1 MSTLSSP
8 ISIGC
13 VSTLT
18 DLTGV
23 TRLLFGLVTRGE
35 GRGTV
40 APMEETTVWV
50 LAKRSDQ
57 TLAVLDPPPSGVRFV
72 VGEAIEEFRAA
83 PAPDALFVCSMGRR
97 LVEPVLGLAPT
108 VRWIHSRSAGVEY
121 LMFPAV
127 TDSPVPLTNARGV
140 FSASLG
146 EFVMAAVL
154 FFAKDFP
161 RMRRSQAARTWDPF
175 DVDWAQGRTLGI
187 VGYGDIGRAA
197 AERARAFGMK
207 ILALRRNLEATRAD
221 PLVDE
226 AIPLERK
233 ADLMARADYVVV
245 AAPLTPETRGLVGPA
260 EIAAMKP
267 TGVLINVGRGPIVD
281 EAALLAALQ
290 AGRIRGAALDVFN
303 IEPLP
308 SAHAF
313 YGLDNVL
320 LSPHCADN
328 TPGWLEGSMHFFLEN
343 LEHFRAGRPL
353 LNIVDKAR
361 GY

>member
-1 MSTLSSP
+1 MQ
-8 ISIGC
+8 
-13 VSTLT
+13 
-18 DLTGV
+18 
-23 TRLLFGLVTRGE
+23 
-35 GRGTV
+35 
-40 APMEETTVWV
+40 ETTVWV
-50 LAKRSDQ
+50 LAKRADP
-57 TLAVLDPPPSGVRFV
+57 TLAVLDPPPPGVRFV
-72 VGEAIEEFRAA
+72 LGETVDAFRGVPAADAI
-83 PAPDALFVCSMGRR
+83 FVCSVGRT
-97 LVEPVLGLAPT
+97 LVEPVLGLAPG

-127 TDSPVPLTNARGV
+127 TDSPAPLTNARGV

-175 DVDWAQGRTLGI
+175 DVDWVQGRTMGI

-197 AERARAFGMK
+197 AQRARAFGMEV
-207 ILALRRNLEATRAD
+207 LALRRNLEAARQD

-233 ADLMARADYVVV
+233 ADLMARSDYVVV
-245 AAPLTPETRGLVGPA
+245 AAPLTPETRGLVGAA

-267 TGVLINVGRGPIVD
+267 GAVLINVGRGPIVD
-281 EAALLAALQ
+281 EGALLSALEQ
-290 AGRIRGAALDVFN
+290 GRIRGAALDVFTT
-303 IEPLP
+303 EPLP
-308 SAHAF
+308 AEHAF
-313 YGLDNVL
+313 YGLENVL

-328 TPGWLEGSMHFFLEN
+328 TPGWLEGAMRFFLEN
-343 LEHFRAGRPL
+343 LQRFHAGQPL
-353 LNIVDKAR
+353 LNLVDKSR

>member
-1 MSTLSSP
+1 
-8 ISIGC
+8 
-13 VSTLT
+13 
-18 DLTGV
+18 V
-23 TRLLFGLVTRGE
+23 TAGFD
-35 GRGTV
+35 RGTV
-40 APMEETTVWV
+40 ARMQETTVWV
-50 LAKRSDQ
+50 LAKSSDA

-72 VGEAIEEFRAA
+72 VGEALEAFRGA
-83 PAPDALFVCSMGRR
+83 PAPDAIFVCSMGRR
-97 LVEPVLGLAPT
+97 LVEPVLALAPG
-108 VRWIHSRSAGVEY
+108 VRWIHSRSAGVEH
-121 LMFPAV
+121 LMFEAV
-127 TDSPVPLTNARGV
+127 TQSAVPLTNARGV

-154 FFAKDFP
+154 YFAKDFA
-161 RMRRSQAARTWDPF
+161 RMRRSQAASTWDPF
-175 DVDWAQGRTLGI
+175 DVDWAQGRTMGV

-207 ILALRRNLEATRAD
+207 VLALRRNLEAARQD

-233 ADLMARADYVVV
+233 AELMARSDYVVV
-245 AAPLTPETRGLVGPA
+245 AAPLTSETRGLVGAA

-281 EAALLAALQ
+281 EDALLFALQ
-290 AGRIRGAALDVFN
+290 EGRIRGAALDVFTT
-303 IEPLP
+303 EPLP
-308 SAHAF
+308 SEHAF

-328 TPGWLEGSMHFFLEN
+328 TPGWLEAAMLFFLEN
-343 LEHFRAGRPL
+343 LVRFRAGQPL
-353 LNIVDKAR
+353 LNLVDKDR

>member
-1 MSTLSSP
+1 M
-8 ISIGC
+8 
-13 VSTLT
+13 
-18 DLTGV
+18 
-23 TRLLFGLVTRGE
+23 
-35 GRGTV
+35 
-40 APMEETTVWV
+40 
-50 LAKRSDQ
+50 
-57 TLAVLDPPPSGVRFV
+57 
-72 VGEAIEEFRAA
+72 
-83 PAPDALFVCSMGRR
+83 
-97 LVEPVLGLAPT
+97 
-108 VRWIHSRSAGVEY
+108 
-121 LMFPAV
+121 
-127 TDSPVPLTNARGV
+127 PLTNARGV

-175 DVDWAQGRTLGI
+175 DVDWAQGKTLGI

-207 ILALRRNLEATRAD
+207 ILALRRNLDAARQD

-226 AIPLERK
+226 AIPLERR
-233 ADLMARADYVVV
+233 ADLMARSDYVVV

-290 AGRIRGAALDVFN
+290 AGRIRGAALDVFDT
-303 IEPLP
+303 EPLP
-308 SAHAF
+308 KEHAF

-328 TPGWLEGSMHFFLEN
+328 TPGWLEGSMRFFLQN

-353 LNIVDKAR
+353 LNLVDKAR

>member
-1 MSTLSSP
+1 MQ
-8 ISIGC
+8 
-13 VSTLT
+13 
-18 DLTGV
+18 
-23 TRLLFGLVTRGE
+23 
-35 GRGTV
+35 
-40 APMEETTVWV
+40 ETTVWV
-50 LAKRSDQ
+50 LAKRSDP
-57 TLAVLDPPPSGVRFV
+57 TLAVLDPPPPGARFV
-72 VGEAIEEFRAA
+72 IGETLDDFRGA

-97 LVEPVLGLAPT
+97 LVEPVLGIAPN
-108 VRWIHSRSAGVEY
+108 VRWVHSRSAGVEY
-121 LMFPAV
+121 LMFEAV
-127 TDSPVPLTNARGV
+127 TQSPVPLTNARGV

-161 RMRRSQAARTWDPF
+161 RMRKSQAARTWDPF
-175 DVDWAQGRTLGI
+175 DVDWAQGKTMGI

-207 ILALRRNLEATRAD
+207 ILALRRNLEAVLQD

-226 AIPLERK
+226 AIPRERR
-233 ADLMARADYVVV
+233 ADLMARSDYVVV

-290 AGRIRGAALDVFN
+290 ASRIRGAALDVFDA
-303 IEPLP
+303 EPLP
-308 SAHAF
+308 NDHPF

-328 TPGWLEGSMHFFLEN
+328 TPGWLESSMRFFLEN

-353 LNIVDKAR
+353 LNLVDKAR

>member
-1 MSTLSSP
+1 MQ
-8 ISIGC
+8 
-13 VSTLT
+13 
-18 DLTGV
+18 D
-23 TRLLFGLVTRGE
+23 
-35 GRGTV
+35 
-40 APMEETTVWV
+40 TTVWV
-50 LAKRSDQ
+50 LAKLTDP
-57 TLAVLDPPPSGVRFV
+57 TLAVLDPPPPGVRFV
-72 VGEAIEEFRAA
+72 VGETLEVFRDAH
-83 PAPDALFVCSMGRR
+83 APDAIFVCSVGRKV
-97 LVEPVLGLAPT
+97 VELALGLAPGL
-108 VRWIHSRSAGVEY
+108 RWIHSRSAGVEY

-140 FSASLG
+140 YSASLG

-175 DVDWAQGRTLGI
+175 DVDWARGKTMGI

-207 ILALRRNLEATRAD
+207 VLALRRNLEAAQKD

-233 ADLMARADYVVV
+233 ADLMARSDYVVV
-245 AAPLTPETRGLVGPA
+245 TAPLTPETRGLVGPA

-281 EAALLAALQ
+281 EAALLSALQ
-290 AGRIRGAALDVFN
+290 QGRIRGAALDVFTT
-303 IEPLP
+303 EPLP
-308 SAHAF
+308 SEHAF

-343 LEHFRAGRPL
+343 LERFRSGQPL
-353 LNIVDKAR
+353 LNLVDKGR